1 MCFGHLSR
9 LDGWILV
16 LWSRRFTPVVFFFIS
31 WFYKECPGYFQESH
45 IFIKGI
51 FIFRHYYYHTLFQ
64 SLEVELFSCW
74 AAIRVPAILVET
86 VTLHNQLSRCV
97 SVCQV
102 SVPSSSSQQST
113 ILKCHILLSIL
124 ATFLGIYSND
134 DYFFLFKS
142 ESHLIY
148 FQKQASHIITLT
160 GNMTVYCSFITCCC
174 LGDKRFYD
182 NLFNV
187 CDIW

>member
-1 MCFGHLSR
+1 MSLSFSSCKLVFTSLIFTKILLFCSSCHMINSEIKKIIHLLCFGHLSR

-51 FIFRHYYYHTLFQ
+51 FIFRHYYYYTLFQ
-64 SLEVELFSCW
+64 SLEVALFSCW
-74 AAIRVPAILVET
+74 AAIRVPAILVEA

-113 ILKCHILLSIL
+113 ILKCHLFIFFCPFWQQFWGFTVLMTI
-124 ATFLGIYSND
+124 
-134 DYFFLFKS
+134 FFLFKS
-142 ESHLIY
+142 
-148 FQKQASHIITLT
+148 K
-160 GNMTVYCSFITCCC
+160 
-174 LGDKRFYD
+174 
-182 NLFNV
+182 
-187 CDIW
+187 